1 MINENAYLFL
11 SDGSIG
17 DLEKSKGAMILIHY
31 PIYIEAYK
39 KEIERLEKSKEPLN
53 LEFEGLK
60 KGLEDLSSLPLAQRI
75 FSARKIK
82 EERQDYVLKIQENAK
97 KLADIDSLIAE
108 YTLYIYEAGQEI
120 NAFVYTLNN
129 INVKPEDVVAAYHEI
144 KARLEAPVEE
154 KKPVEVVAEPEAIEP
169 VKPAKTVKTT
179 GTKEAR
185 LSPREKFERRLAKT
199 KEMQEQSQ
207 RQQ

>member
-11 SDGSIG
+11 SDESIG
-17 DLEKSKGAMILIHY
+17 DLEMSKGAMILIHY

-53 LEFEGLK
+53 LEFEELK

-82 EERQDYVLKIQENAK
+82 EERQNYVLKIQENAK
-97 KLADIDSLIAE
+97 KLADIDSLISE
-108 YTLYIYEAGQEI
+108 YTLYIYEASQEI

-129 INVKPEDVVAAYHEI
+129 VNVKHI
-144 KARLEAPVEE
+144 FNQGFWW
-154 KKPVEVVAEPEAIEP
+154 I
-169 VKPAKTVKTT
+169 
-179 GTKEAR
+179 
-185 LSPREKFERRLAKT
+185 
-199 KEMQEQSQ
+199 
-207 RQQ
+207 